1 LVQQGAKLTGGGE
14 TGNGKFGGSV
24 TLSADGSTALVGGPD
39 DDGSNGAAWVFTRS
53 GSAWSQQ
60 AGKLTG
66 SGAVGNFVVFGWSV
80 ALSADGSTALVG
92 GPGDGFNG
100 AAWVF
105 GRSGSAW
112 IQQGGKLTGS
122 GASGGAKFG
131 WSVALSA
138 DGSTALVGGW
148 ADSGNKG
155 AAWVFTRSGSTW
167 TQQGGKLTGAGATA
181 FPQFGFSVALAA
193 DGSTAL
199 VGGSNDDLH
208 KGAAWVFTRAG
219 RSGST
224 WSQQGGKL
232 SGGGATGNA
241 GLGRSVSLSADGST
255 ALVGGP
261 YDDGNRGAA
270 WVFTRSGSIWTQQG
284 GKLTGGGATGNGQF
298 GNSVALAADG
308 STALVGGSLDDGGK
322 GAAWVFT
329 RFSGV
334 SIFSPL
340 TQQGGKL
347 TGVGETGMG
356 QFGFSVALAADG
368 ATALVGGNVD
378 DGGKGAAWV
387 FSNVPP
393 PTVSAISPSS
403 GPAAGGTPVTIRGS
417 NFTGATA
424 VRFGSVA
431 AGGVVVVSDSEIRAL
446 SPPGQ
451 AGTVDVT
458 VTGPTGT
465 SATSSAA
472 RFTYVSPPTTT
483 TTPTPTTTTP
493 AAGNPLVARIVYVTV
508 LGHGK
513 LRKLDVRIR
522 VSRRAKAQL
531 RLLARGVTKLRRT
544 FAVKGGTNEL
554 KAPLARTVRKG
565 SYQLR
570 ITLSDSSGHKR
581 VYTATVPVPA

>member
-1 LVQQGAKLTGGGE
+1 MGHPREGIRTGRGPRRLARDACCVVAAGLSLAFLVVASGSGALLASALVQQGAKLTGGGE

-66 SGAVGNFVVFGWSV
+66 SGAVGNFVV
-80 ALSADGSTALVG
+80 
-92 GPGDGFNG
+92 
-100 AAWVF
+100 
-105 GRSGSAW
+105 
-112 IQQGGKLTGS
+112 
-122 GASGGAKFG
+122 FG